1 MTRLGQYSGESTEY
15 ESSNTFITVI
25 TRLHQ
30 IAPAVRSHQP
40 EKAATLIPGVQY
52 LSFNITE
59 RIITCMLQY

>member
-1 MTRLGQYSGESTEY
+1 MTNVVQFSGEPAEY
-15 ESSNTFITVI
+15 INSNNVSPDI

-30 IAPAVRSHQP
+30 MIPAVRSQRP
-40 EKAATLIPGVQY
+40 EKAATRAPGVQY